1 MSEPTSSRTL
11 WRLAIAVW
19 AAAAAA
25 SVATMLLRGQRP
37 AAMPSLSCAIDRTGA
52 MRWFLARAGDTASA
66 EGPSAAEL
74 GRIDAVAIEMPV
86 DAPSAALVDALHA
99 CARTDP
105 LAVAL
110 AAPDATSATPA
121 FLAIPPRAPDQLALD
136 SEPVV
141 VKPADSGLWS
151 IETLAVAAQ
160 VPALEVGEAIARQR
174 GPSRA
179 ISAMQPIEIR
189 CGKHDFA
196 GVRDVLVGVL
206 KSAPESR
213 IVIVGGRTP

>member
-1 MSEPTSSRTL
+1 MSQPTPSRTL

-25 SVATMLLRGQRP
+25 GAATMLLRGQRP

-52 MRWFLARAGDTASA
+52 TRWFLQRTGDTASA
-66 EGPSAAEL
+66 EGPSPAEL
-74 GRIDAVAIEMPV
+74 QRIDAVAIEIPV
-86 DAPSAALVDALHA
+86 EAPSAALVDALHA
-99 CARTDP
+99 CTRSEP
-105 LAVAL
+105 LEVAL
-110 AAPDATSATPA
+110 AAPDATSASPA
-121 FLAIPPRAPDQLALD
+121 FLAIPPRAPDPLALD

-141 VKPADSGLWS
+141 IKPADGGLWS
-151 IETLAVAAQ
+151 IETLAVAEQ
-160 VPALEVGEAIARQR
+160 VPALDVGEAIARQR
-174 GPSRA
+174 GPGRA

-189 CGKHDFA
+189 CGTHDFA

-213 IVIVGGRTP
+213 IVIVGGRIP